1 MRPSILLA
9 AAPLLGLA
17 LPSPAAAAEGPRWTV
32 QVDPLTAALGFAHVQ
47 VERRLHPRLSLYAG
61 PSLRL
66 YDGLLADVNGPY
78 RGLGVEAGL
87 RCFPWGQAPSGPW
100 LMARGVLAGLSTTD
114 GSNLRAVGGY
124 GSVLAG
130 YTAVLDGWLVLS
142 GGLGGSYF
150 AYQVGGYGP
159 QGPAV
164 AAHTAVGVAF

>member
-1 MRPSILLA
+1 MGSGTIQ
-9 AAPLLGLA
+9 G
-17 LPSPAAAAEGPRWTV
+17 GV
-32 QVDPLTAALGFAHVQ
+32 VGM
-47 VERRLHPRLSLYAG
+47 G
-61 PSLRL
+61 
-66 YDGLLADVNGPY
+66 
-78 RGLGVEAGL
+78 RGQGSV
-87 RCFPWGQAPSGPW
+87 
-100 LMARGVLAGLSTTD
+100 STTD